1 MKCIFCGSEDNRVLD
16 SRNSDENIRRRRECN
31 TCGRRFTTYEFVE
44 KIPFLVVKR
53 DGSRQSFSPAKLKL
67 SIEKACKKRPVSE
80 QQIENIINDIEKN
93 IQNKML
99 QEIKSSS
106 LGQVVLNALKEID
119 KVSCIRYASV
129 FLNFQDE
136 KDFVN
141 FINDLQ

>member
-67 SIEKACKKRPVSE
+67 SIEKSCEKRPVSE
-80 QQIENIINDIEKN
+80 QKIENIINDIEKN

-119 KVSCIRYASV
+119 KVSCIRYASI